1 MAKNS
6 KFGTM
11 EQFLVHFGPFWRGQ
25 ILVDL
30 AGLQTPHLMWGIRPP
45 SDAGHHTPHLMRGIN
60 LPPDAAHQTPPP
72 SDAPHQT
79 PPPEGHK
86 FSQKSQRLSGHIGY

>member
-6 KFGTM
+6 KFGRM

-30 AGLQTPHLMWGIRPP
+30 AGLQTPPLVRDTILP
-45 SDAGHHTPHLMRGIN
+45 SG
-60 LPPDAAHQTPPP
+60 
-72 SDAPHQT
+72 APHQT
-79 PPPEGHK
+79 PLWTATNLT
-86 FSQKSQRLSGHIGY
+86 QKSQRPPGHV

>member
-6 KFGTM
+6 KFGPM

-30 AGLQTPHLMWGIRPP
+30 VGLQTPHPSGAGHQAPLSLVWGTRPP
-45 SDAGHHTPHLMRGIN
+45 SG
-60 LPPDAAHQTPPP
+60 
-72 SDAPHQT
+72 APHQT
-79 PPPEGHK
+79 PHLDAQHFALLGT
-86 FSQKSQRLSGHIGY
+86 FLSL